1 MLLKSENHENLSK
14 TLTLKFDEENSRSYS
29 RLKNGNKNSHPIVLS
44 RNHELTKL
52 IVLRCHEKVYHNGV
66 KQTLSEL
73 RAESWINR
81 GRSYVRK
88 LLNSC
93 FICTPLQSRS

>member
-1 MLLKSENHENLSK
+1 M
-14 TLTLKFDEENSRSYS
+14 
-29 RLKNGNKNSHPIVLS
+29 LS

-73 RAESWINR
+73 QADFWINR

-88 LLNSC
+88 LTVVVFVNVFNPEVTIMQKTQIYYRIEMLQYH
-93 FICTPLQSRS
+93 FKFVEYIIWDHCTIVRKRYLS